1 MHIYYNNINPS
12 RITKEG
18 GDETNHRTWAKPQ
31 RIVEQAYSRAYS
43 TQSQLSRLQTICI
56 GDSSKFRFTFTA
68 TSIML
73 ATEKSIVRIRACT
86 AYFFACIT
94 DRNVAFQHGF

>member
-1 MHIYYNNINPS
+1 M
-12 RITKEG
+12 R
-18 GDETNHRTWAKPQ
+18 
-31 RIVEQAYSRAYS
+31 
-43 TQSQLSRLQTICI
+43 
-56 GDSSKFRFTFTA
+56 
-68 TSIML
+68 